1 MNANFKIKK
10 NQFKEV
16 AAIKLNSM
24 QFRCDRNGKNSID
37 SKYKMQIISIT

>member
-37 SKYKMQIISIT
+37 IYKMQIISIT